1 MCGICG
7 QLNFDG
13 KPAEARDTEA
23 MVRTLDH
30 RGPDDRG
37 VYADGPVSIGIARL
51 NVIDLETG
59 HQPVHNEDR
68 SVWCVLNGE
77 IYNYRE
83 LRETLTARGHHF
95 HTQSD
100 TETIVHLYEEYG
112 AALAEHLRGMFAIA
126 LWDQRGQQLLLIRDR
141 LGVKPLYYY
150 LGGGRLVFGS
160 ELKALLAAGIPREVD
175 PQATDD
181 YLTHGYV
188 PGEGSIFRNVHKLLP
203 AHTLLIQRGGSVQM
217 NQYWDLLDP
226 RWDAEHSAAS
236 NPAERAEATW
246 EMLKEAVRY
255 RLVSDVP
262 IGVLLS
268 GGIDSTAIVAAMR
281 EITSQPIK
289 TFTIGF
295 DDRSYDESWLARL
308 TAERFETE
316 HHELVARIEANE
328 IVPSYIHHLDEP
340 YAESS
345 AIPIYYVSRLAR
357 EHITVALGGDG
368 GDELF
373 GGYNHYAAS
382 RYMEWYHRLPR
393 ALSHGLIPWAVR
405 QLPVSHSRASFENRA
420 KRFVSAIELSPERA
434 QLKWLEVI
442 SDDLKQRLWGEALR
456 DRDEALPAFR
466 FYEQHLEQASRQDGV
481 NRLMFMDSRI
491 YLPDGILTK
500 VDRMSMA
507 HNLETR
513 GPFLD
518 HKLAEFVH
526 RLPSEVKMRGLTRK
540 HLLKQLLRGRV
551 PPRVLSQ
558 RKMGFVL
565 PLATWLCGDLRELLC
580 DTLSSRRLRRSGY
593 FDPAAVEHL
602 ISRHLA
608 RREDHGKT
616 LWSLLV
622 FQLWL
627 DRYVAE
633 QPPAATGAAKD

>member
-7 QLNFDG
+7 QLNFDS
-13 KPAEARDTEA
+13 KPAQARDTEA

-37 VYADGPVSIGIARL
+37 AYTHGPASIGIARL
-51 NVIDLETG
+51 NVIDLDTG
-59 HQPVHNEDR
+59 HQPVHNED
-68 SVWCVLNGE
+68 SSCWCVLNGE

-95 HTQSD
+95 YTQSD

-112 AALAEHLRGMFAIA
+112 AALAEYLRGMFAIA
-126 LWDQRGQQLLLIRDR
+126 LWDQRRQQLLLIRDR

-150 LGGGRLVFGS
+150 LDPNRLVFGS

-175 PQATDD
+175 PQAADD

-188 PGEGSIFRNVHKLLP
+188 PGEGAIFHNVHKLLP
-203 AHTLLIQRGGSVQM
+203 AHTLLVQRNGSTEL
-217 NQYWDLLDP
+217 NRYWDLLDP
-226 RWDAEHSAAS
+226 KWDAEHSAAS
-236 NPAERAEATW
+236 NPAQRAEATW
-246 EMLKEAVRY
+246 DMLKEAVRY
-255 RLVSDVP
+255 RLASDVP

-268 GGIDSTAIVAAMR
+268 GGIDSTAVVAAMR
-281 EITSQPIK
+281 EVTSQPIK
-289 TFTIGF
+289 TFTVGF
-295 DDRSYDESWLARL
+295 DDKSYDESGLARL
-308 TAERFETE
+308 TAERFGTE
-316 HHELVARIEANE
+316 HHQLVAQIEASE

-382 RYMEWYHRLPR
+382 RYMEWYQKLP
-393 ALSHGLIPWAVR
+393 ATLSHRLIPWAVR
-405 QLPVSHSRASFENRA
+405 QLSVSHSRASFENLA
-420 KRFVSAIELSPERA
+420 KRFVSAVDLSPERA

-442 SDDLKQRLWGEALR
+442 SDDLKQRLHGPALR
-456 DRDEALPAFR
+456 DRDGALPAFR
-466 FYEQHLEQASRQDGV
+466 FYEQHLDQASRQDGI
-481 NRLMFMDSRI
+481 NRQMFMDSRI

-507 HNLETR
+507 HGLETR

-518 HKLAEFVH
+518 HKFVEFGH
-526 RLPSEVKMRGLTRK
+526 RLPPEVKIRGLTRK
-540 HLLKQLLRGRV
+540 YLLKKLLRGPV
-551 PPRVLSQ
+551 PPQVLSQ
-558 RKMGFVL
+558 KKMGFVL
-565 PLATWLCGDLRELLC
+565 PLARWLSGDLKELLC
-580 DTLSSRRLRRSGY
+580 DTLSSDRLRRSGY
-593 FDPAAVEHL
+593 FDPVAVEHL
-602 ISRHLA
+602 ISSHLA

-627 DRYVAE
+627 DRYAPG
-633 QPPAATGAAKD
+633 QASS

>member
-13 KPAEARDTEA
+13 KPAQARDTEV

-37 VYADGPVSIGIARL
+37 VYAHGPASIGIARL

-59 HQPVHNEDR
+59 HQPVHNEDG

-83 LRETLTARGHHF
+83 LRETLRTRGHHF
-95 HTQSD
+95 HTRSD

-126 LWDQRGQQLLLIRDR
+126 LWDQRRQQLLLIRDR

-150 LGGGRLVFGS
+150 LDDARLVFGS
-160 ELKALLAAGIPREVD
+160 ELKALLAAGIPRDVD
-175 PQATDD
+175 PQAADD

-188 PGEGSIFRNVHKLLP
+188 PGEESIFRNVHKLPP

-226 RWDAEHSAAS
+226 RWDAEHSAAA

-246 EMLKEAVRY
+246 ELLKEAVRC

-281 EITSQPIK
+281 EVTSQPIK
-289 TFTIGF
+289 TFTVGF
-295 DDRSYDESWLARL
+295 DDKSYDESWLARL

-405 QLPVSHSRASFENRA
+405 QLPVSQGRASFENLA
-420 KRFVSAIELSPERA
+420 KRFVSAVDLPPERA

-442 SDDLKQRLWGEALR
+442 SDELKQRLRGPALR

-466 FYEQHLEQASRQDGV
+466 FYEQHLEQASQQDGI

-500 VDRMSMA
+500 IDRMSMA
-507 HNLETR
+507 HSLETR

-518 HKLAEFVH
+518 HKLVEFGH
-526 RLPSEVKMRGLTRK
+526 RLPPEVKMRGLTRK
-540 HLLKQLLRGRV
+540 YLLKQLLRDRV
-551 PPRVLSQ
+551 PPQVLSQ

-565 PLATWLCGDLRELLC
+565 PLASWLCGDLRELLC
-580 DTLSSRRLRRSGY
+580 DTLSSDRLRRSGY
-593 FDPAAVEHL
+593 FDPVAVEHL

-608 RREDHGKT
+608 RSEDNSKT

-627 DRYVAE
+627 DRYVAR
-633 QPPAATGAAKD
+633 QP

>member
-13 KPAEARDTEA
+13 KPAQARDTEA
-23 MVRTLDH
+23 MVRTLGH

-37 VYADGPVSIGIARL
+37 VYVHGPASIGIARL
-51 NVIDLETG
+51 KIIDLETG
-59 HQPVHNEDR
+59 HQPVHNEDS

-77 IYNYRE
+77 IYNFRE

-112 AALAEHLRGMFAIA
+112 AALAGRLRGMFAIA
-126 LWDQRGQQLLLIRDR
+126 LWDQSRQQLLLIRDR

-150 LGGGRLVFGS
+150 LDAGRLVFGS

-175 PQATDD
+175 PQAADD

-203 AHTLLIQRGGSVQM
+203 AHTLLIQRGGAVQM

-236 NPAERAEATW
+236 NPDERAEAAW
-246 EMLKEAVRY
+246 EKLKEAVRY

-281 EITSQPIK
+281 EVTSQPIK
-289 TFTIGF
+289 TFTVGF
-295 DDRSYDESWLARL
+295 DDESYDESWLARL

-345 AIPIYYVSRLAR
+345 AIPIYYVSQLAR

-382 RYMEWYHRLPR
+382 RYMEWYHGLPR

-405 QLPVSHSRASFENRA
+405 QLPVSHGRASFENRA
-420 KRFVSAIELSPERA
+420 KRFVSGVDLTPEQA

-442 SDDLKQRLWGEALR
+442 SDDLKQRLYGPALR
-456 DRDEALPAFR
+456 GRGNALPALR
-466 FYEQHLEQASRQDGV
+466 FYEQHLEQARRQEGI

-491 YLPDGILTK
+491 YLPDGMVLTGDMVNK
-500 VDRMSMA
+500 TDRGHGEQLFRGNIKGRQCFYA
-507 HNLETR
+507 LERNTR
-513 GPFLD
+513 HGSTHEVHLGMESRSGIEDRAVPPLR
-518 HKLAEFVH
+518 HPTPH
-526 RLPSEVKMRGLTRK
+526 RLQMGRALPARRPRRARG
-540 HLLKQLLRGRV
+540 
-551 PPRVLSQ
+551 S
-558 RKMGFVL
+558 
-565 PLATWLCGDLRELLC
+565 LAG
-580 DTLSSRRLRRSGY
+580 
-593 FDPAAVEHL
+593 PAA
-602 ISRHLA
+602 S
-608 RREDHGKT
+608 
-616 LWSLLV
+616 
-622 FQLWL
+622 
-627 DRYVAE
+627 
-633 QPPAATGAAKD
+633 PPADRC

>member
-7 QLNFDG
+7 QLSFDG
-13 KPAEARDTEA
+13 KPAQARETEA

-37 VYADGPVSIGIARL
+37 VYAHGPASIGIARL
-51 NVIDLETG
+51 KVIDLETG
-59 HQPVHNEDR
+59 HQPVRNEDG

-83 LRETLTARGHHF
+83 LRETLSARGHYF
-95 HTQSD
+95 QTQSD

-126 LWDQRGQQLLLIRDR
+126 LWDQSRQQLLLIRDR

-150 LGGGRLVFGS
+150 LDAGRLVFGS

-175 PQATDD
+175 PQAADD

-203 AHTLLIQRGGSVQM
+203 AHTLLIQRSGSRELSR
-217 NQYWDLLDP
+217 YWDLLDP

-236 NPAERAEATW
+236 DPAERAQATW
-246 EMLKEAVRY
+246 ERLKEAVRY

-281 EITSQPIK
+281 AVTSQPIK
-289 TFTIGF
+289 TFTVGF
-295 DDRSYDESWLARL
+295 EDESYDESGLARL

-316 HHELVARIEANE
+316 HYELVAQIQASE

-382 RYMEWYHRLPR
+382 RYMEWYKKLPR
-393 ALSHGLIPWAVR
+393 ALSRGLVPWAVG
-405 QLPVSHSRASFENRA
+405 QLPVSHRRASFDYLA
-420 KRFVSAIELSPERA
+420 KRFVSAVELSPEQA

-442 SDDLKQRLWGEALR
+442 ADDVKQRLYGPALR
-456 DRDEALPAFR
+456 DRSEALPAFR
-466 FYEQHLEQASRQDGV
+466 YYEQHLDQARRQEGI

-507 HNLETR
+507 HSLETR

-518 HKLAEFVH
+518 HKLVEFGH
-526 RLPSEVKMRGLTRK
+526 RLPCGVKMRGLTRK
-540 HLLKQLLRGRV
+540 YLLKQLLRGRV
-551 PPRVLSQ
+551 PRQVLSQ
-558 RKMGFVL
+558 KKMGFVL
-565 PLATWLCGDLRELLC
+565 PLARWLCGDLRELLC
-580 DTLSSRRLRRSGY
+580 DTLSADRLRRTGY

-602 ISRHLA
+602 INRHLA
-608 RREDHGKT
+608 RREDHSKT

-627 DRYVAE
+627 DRYVTERA
-633 QPPAATGAAKD
+633 PS

>member
-7 QLNFDG
+7 QLNLDG
-13 KPAEARDTEA
+13 RPAQARHTEA

-37 VYADGPVSIGIARL
+37 VYAGGPAAIGIARL

-59 HQPVHNEDR
+59 HQPVHNED
-68 SVWCVLNGE
+68 SSIWCVLNGE

-126 LWDQRGQQLLLIRDR
+126 LWDQHRQQLLLIRDR

-150 LGGGRLVFGS
+150 LDTNRLVFGS
-160 ELKALLAAGIPREVD
+160 ELKALLAAGIPRDVD
-175 PQATDD
+175 PQAADD

-188 PGEGSIFRNVHKLLP
+188 PGQGAIFRNVHKLLP
-203 AHTLLIQRGGSVQM
+203 AHTLLIRRGGSIEL
-217 NQYWDLLDP
+217 NRYWDLLDP

-236 NPAERAEATW
+236 NPAERGEATW
-246 EMLKEAVRY
+246 EMLKEAVRC

-281 EITSQPIK
+281 EVTSQPIK
-289 TFTIGF
+289 TFTVGF
-295 DDRSYDESWLARL
+295 DDKSYDESSLARL
-308 TAERFETE
+308 TAERFGTE

-373 GGYNHYAAS
+373 GGYDHYAAS

-393 ALSHGLIPWAVR
+393 ALSHRFIPWAVR
-405 QLPVSHSRASFENRA
+405 QLPVSHSRASFENLA
-420 KRFVSAIELSPERA
+420 KRFVSAVELSPKQA

-442 SDDLKQRLWGEALR
+442 SDDLKQRLQGPALR
-456 DRDEALPAFR
+456 GREAALPAFR
-466 FYEQHLEQASRQDGV
+466 FYEQHLEQARRQEGI
-481 NRLMFMDSRI
+481 NRLMFIDSRI

-500 VDRMSMA
+500 IDRMSMA
-507 HNLETR
+507 HGLETR

-518 HKLAEFVH
+518 HKLVEFGH

-540 HLLKQLLRGRV
+540 YLLKKLLRGRV

-558 RKMGFVL
+558 KKMGFVL
-565 PLATWLCGDLRELLC
+565 PLARWLCGDLKELLC
-580 DTLSSRRLRRSGY
+580 DTLSTDRLRRSGY
-593 FDPAAVEHL
+593 FDPAAVERL
-602 ISRHLA
+602 IGGHLA
-608 RREDHGKT
+608 RREDHSKT

-627 DRYVAE
+627 DRYA
-633 QPPAATGAAKD
+633 GARPSS

>member
-13 KPAEARDTEA
+13 KPAQARDTEA

-37 VYADGPVSIGIARL
+37 VYADGPASIGIARL
-51 NVIDLETG
+51 KIIDLETG
-59 HQPVHNEDR
+59 HQPVHNEDG

-95 HTQSD
+95 HTRSD

-126 LWDQRGQQLLLIRDR
+126 LWDQRRQQLLLIRDR

-150 LGGGRLVFGS
+150 LGAERLVFGS
-160 ELKALLAAGIPREVD
+160 ELKALLAAGIPRQVD
-175 PQATDD
+175 PQAADD

-188 PGEGSIFRNVHKLLP
+188 PGEGSIFRDVHKLLP
-203 AHTLLIQRGGSVQM
+203 AHTLLIQRDGSVRM

-226 RWDAEHSAAS
+226 RWDAEHSAAA
-236 NPAERAEATW
+236 NPDERADAAW
-246 EMLKEAVRY
+246 EKLKEAVRY

-281 EITSQPIK
+281 EVTSQPIK
-289 TFTIGF
+289 TFTVGF
-295 DDRSYDESWLARL
+295 DDKSYDESWLARL

-316 HHELVARIEANE
+316 HHELVARIDANE

-393 ALSHGLIPWAVR
+393 ALSHGLIPWAVH
-405 QLPVSHSRASFENRA
+405 QLPVSHSRASFENLA
-420 KRFVSAIELSPERA
+420 KRFVSAVDLPPQRA

-442 SDDLKQRLWGEALR
+442 SDDLKQRLRGPALR

-466 FYEQHLEQASRQDGV
+466 FYEQHLEQASQQDGI

-500 VDRMSMA
+500 IDRMSMA
-507 HNLETR
+507 HSLETR

-518 HKLAEFVH
+518 HKLVEFGH
-526 RLPSEVKMRGLTRK
+526 RLPPEVKMRGLTRK
-540 HLLKQLLRGRV
+540 YLLKQLLRDRV
-551 PPRVLSQ
+551 PPQVLSQ
-558 RKMGFVL
+558 KKMGFVL
-565 PLATWLCGDLRELLC
+565 PLARWLCGDLRELLC
-580 DTLSSRRLRRSGY
+580 DTLSSDRLRRSGY
-593 FDPAAVEHL
+593 FEPVAVEQL

-616 LWSLLV
+616 LWGLLV

-627 DRYVAE
+627 DRYVAR
-633 QPPAATGAAKD
+633 QP